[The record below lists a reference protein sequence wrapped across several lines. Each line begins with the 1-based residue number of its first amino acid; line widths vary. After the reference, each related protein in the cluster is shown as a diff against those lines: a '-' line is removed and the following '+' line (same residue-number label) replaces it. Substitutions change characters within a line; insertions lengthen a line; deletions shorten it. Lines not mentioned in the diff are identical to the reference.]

1 MKKLF
6 LIFMAMLFSS
16 IAFAQ
21 PRLPFHQVQIVDERG
36 VTVTSITS
44 VEIYAPDTTT
54 NAVIYS
60 DRGLNN
66 TMTIPITTGSTN
78 TTLVAG
84 VLSWYGP
91 DGYDFSITD
100 GTNIATNADHRTR
113 TASEGTL
120 VFPSY
125 ITAISSTT
133 YSDAQTA
140 TWGTSG
146 DWTQRG
152 GNVNDQLSFTPLN
165 DNANFII
172 GVSGTAK
179 NSDFNVYV
187 GTALGFEIDAG
198 NPSLTWDGGAVLLN
212 DASNFNVGI
221 CTGTSTGAITLGS
234 STSGNFVVDT
244 TTSVSI
250 NADDSVDITTSE
262 AAATID
268 IDSAAGNVI
277 IDSGQSAA
285 NAVLITATA
294 SSGGVILS
302 SGAGGSITLDS
313 GDDIFL
319 AADTG
324 VGDVISFINT
334 QGTAAGA
341 FIIRTVAAGGD
352 INIDSVLGRIE
363 IEAEE
368 DVANALFLI
377 ADGGTSSSIRVFNDT
392 GISATDASASIQ
404 ITSDLGGIELLSS
417 LAAANQIRL
426 NAAGTVAGDAVVLET
441 TDGRILLNADGG
453 SNGDIE
459 LNSAD
464 DIVLTTAGKL
474 TITNTEAVTISGAL
488 TVTGDTQL
496 VSVTRI
502 DTPIE
507 IVAAANEIEITES
520 GTVYILNDGTEF
532 ATTLPTVAS
541 SAGVTYRFIV
551 GVDPVGTA
559 FTIVTDTLEDK
570 IEGVVVVNGA
580 SVGADGPD
588 DTITFTAS
596 AAVVGDWVELTS
608 DGVLWYLSGHAV
620 AATGIVPSKAD

>member
-302 SGAGGSITLDS
+302 SGTGGSITLDS

-580 SVGADGPD
+580 
-588 DTITFTAS
+588 
-596 AAVVGDWVELTS
+596 
-608 DGVLWYLSGHAV
+608 
-620 AATGIVPSKAD
+620 